1 MIKVIL
7 FVLINNV
14 LSAITIIESQIC
26 DYSMEDWIYLQQ
38 IWLNPVHKGALIR
51 FKINGRFLRSLSK
64 IAFQDVYV
72 IASRK
77 FSITSGW

>member
-14 LSAITIIESQIC
+14 LSTIKIIESQIC

-38 IWLNPVHKGALIR
+38 IWLKPVRKGALIR

-64 IAFQDVYV
+64 ITFQDVNV

-77 FSITSGW
+77 